1 MSGERAE
8 RRAYPRYSVPD
19 TAELIVAVAA
29 LGTGTQQGVVQDIS
43 RSGLK
48 ARFTQAALEA
58 ADREC
63 LVRFLNVGDE
73 LEPRST
79 LGVVPR
85 VETSSGYS
93 LVAIEFVEPLEFLKV
108 PAAQRDA

>member
-1 MSGERAE
+1 MSGERGE

-19 TAELIVAVAA
+19 TTELIVAVAA

-48 ARFTQAALEA
+48 ARFTRAALEP
-58 ADREC
+58 ADAEC

-85 VETSSGYS
+85 VETSGGYS
-93 LVAIEFVEPLEFLKV
+93 LVAIQFVEPLESLRI
-108 PAAQRDA
+108 PARRRDA